1 MHTLVIGGCRSG
13 KSAYALD
20 LAEGVQAGR
29 KLFMATCQPYD
40 DEMRARVARHQRE
53 RDATWETLEVPMELA
68 RTLELHNTGGS
79 VVLVDCLTFW
89 LTNMAMANLSEIDIQ
104 RRIASLD
111 QTLTAMKVP
120 VILVTNEVG
129 QGIVP
134 ENRLARQFRDWA
146 GLLNRRVAQSA
157 DQVVWMVA
165 GIPVKVKPVAV
176 ASR

>member
-89 LTNMAMANLSEIDIQ
+89 LTNMAMANLSEIDIE

-111 QTLTAMKVP
+111 QTLSAMKVP

-146 GLLNRRVAQSA
+146 GHMNRKMAQRA
-157 DQVVWMVA
+157 DQVIWMVA
-165 GIPVKVKPVAV
+165 GIPVMVKPA
-176 ASR
+176 ADSSE